1 VRRSAPGEVRLTRR
15 GRLVLTTLFM
25 VLVLGALTVFGSHST
40 ATDEPGAPVQTRTV
54 VVGQGDTLWDI
65 ASKTARPGG
74 VREMVYRIEKLNS
87 LPGPALAEGQRLAVP
102 VN

>member
-1 VRRSAPGEVRLTRR
+1 VRRPTPGHVRLTRR
-15 GRLVLTTLFM
+15 GRLALTALFLC
-25 VLVLGALTVFGSHST
+25 LVLGGLTVFGSHST
-40 ATDEPGAPVQTRTV
+40 ATDEPGAPVRTRTV

-65 ASKTARPGG
+65 ASNASGAGG